1 MKKYEKHYQ
10 VISCKRS
17 ATYQTWT
24 NMRQR
29 CSNPKRP
36 DYKYYGGRGIKVCER
51 WNNSFLA
58 FIKDMGERPEGMSL
72 DRKDNSLGY
81 EPDNCKWATKDEQ
94 MQNTRQTNKIS
105 FNGVVMGLNAWAKK
119 IGINKESLRT
129 RLCNGWSIE
138 EALTIPK
145 RIKRSKNNG

>member
-58 FIKDMGERPEGMSL
+58 FIKDMGERPEGKTI
-72 DRKDNSLGY
+72 DRYPNKDGNY
-81 EPDNCKWATKDEQ
+81 EPGNCRWATAKEQ
-94 MQNTRQTNKIS
+94 ALNK
-105 FNGVVMGLNAWAKK
+105 
-119 IGINKESLRT
+119 
-129 RLCNGWSIE
+129 
-138 EALTIPK
+138 
-145 RIKRSKNNG
+145 

>member
-1 MKKYEKHYQ
+1 M
-10 VISCKRS
+10 
-17 ATYQTWT
+17 
-24 NMRQR
+24 
-29 CSNPKRP
+29 
-36 DYKYYGGRGIKVCER
+36 
-51 WNNSFLA
+51 A